1 MMEDKEGNVLIGKG
15 VTITGN
21 ITLAGSIY
29 VYGDVN
35 GEVVAQEIHVG
46 EGGKVTGDIKVDV
59 ADIRGDVSNSLEVK
73 KSIVVRSTGKIVGKL
88 IYQSLEIETGG
99 VIDGHI
105 EKAKSKNDFVTLV
118 ASNPLAK
125 TATSD

>member
-99 VIDGHI
+99 VIDGQI
-105 EKAKSKNDFVTLV
+105 EKAKSKNDFVALV

>member
-1 MMEDKEGNVLIGKG
+1 MEDKEGNVLIGKG
-15 VTITGN
+15 VTIAGN
-21 ITLAGSIY
+21 ITLGGSIY
-29 VYGDVN
+29 VYGDVS

-59 ADIRGDVSNSLEVK
+59 ADVRGEVSNSLEVK
-73 KSIVVRSTGKIVGKL
+73 KSIVVRSTGKITGKL

-99 VIDGHI
+99 VIDGQI
-105 EKAKSKNDFVTLV
+105 EKTKSKNDFVALV

-125 TATSD
+125 TANSD